1 MAFNNAGVT
10 RPNLAQIQKLKR
22 SADYI
27 ARRSRYHRRDYPQI
41 TQIFRVGFGPGSAQ
55 DYSLGCQAQVTARN
69 I

>member
-22 SADYI
+22 SGDYI

-41 TQIFRVGFGPGSAQ
+41 TQIFRVGFGRGSAQ
-55 DYSLGCQAQVTARN
+55 D
-69 I
+69 